1 MNFLIGI
8 RLDLKN
14 LKVDDQSE
22 DFSINYNNKFSSLS
36 FSSGAY
42 YKLFDHVF
50 RLSYSGAH
58 RTPHFSELFS
68 SGVHHGTNRYEYGD
82 SSLEKEYANQV
93 DFKYQW
99 SNDHFGVILNPFV
112 QYISDFISI
121 VPVDS
126 NIGGYKVY
134 NYVQYDN
141 VEIQGIEMNLH
152 YHPHI

>member
-1 MNFLIGI
+1 MPDASSSNIGPYLILDVDNESFGFSSGI

-22 DFSINYNNKFSSLS
+22 DFSINYNNKFKSLS

-68 SGVHHGTNRYEYGD
+68 NGVHHGTNRYEFGD
-82 SSLEKEYANQV
+82 SSLEKNMLI
-93 DFKYQW
+93 KL
-99 SNDHFGVILNPFV
+99 ILSTSGQMIILELF
-112 QYISDFISI
+112 
-121 VPVDS
+121 
-126 NIGGYKVY
+126 
-134 NYVQYDN
+134 
-141 VEIQGIEMNLH
+141 
-152 YHPHI
+152 